1 MYKIQNK
8 VVFMSFSP
16 VFFVRILIN
25 NKALLK
31 QLVLRNIS
39 LRYKGSLLGFLW
51 TFLIPLIMLSVYTFI
66 FSVVFKSRWNVD
78 AGDNRGS
85 FAIIMFCGI
94 SMYNMFSESIS
105 SSCSAIVGN
114 PNFVKKVIFPL
125 ELLPLAQTISSFIV
139 GLVWFLLVFLGT
151 VFIFGK
157 VGFTM
162 LILPLVLLP
171 LFLFSLG
178 FSYFVASISVYIR
191 DTQYIVGVVLQVLF
205 FMTPVF
211 YPIQAV
217 PEKFRFVLQLNP
229 LAVLIEQA
237 RNVFLFGNYPD
248 WSQLGIVFLVS
259 YIVFQLGF
267 IWFMKIRKGFADVL

>member
-1 MYKIQNK
+1 MLFNPF
-8 VVFMSFSP
+8 VF
-16 VFFVRILIN
+16 IN
-25 NKALLK
+25 IVIKNRALLR

-51 TFLIPLIMLSVYTFI
+51 TFLMPLIMLSEYTFI
-66 FSVVFKSRWNVD
+66 FSVVFKSRWNID
-78 AGDNRGS
+78 TGDTRGA
-85 FAIIMFCGI
+85 FAIIMFCGM

-105 SSCSAIVGN
+105 TSCSAIIGN

-125 ELLPLAQTISSFIV
+125 ELLPLTQTISSFII
-139 GLVWFLLVFLGT
+139 GTVWFLLVFLGT
-151 VFIFGK
+151 IFIFGK

-162 LILPLVLLP
+162 LLLPLTLLP

-217 PEKFRFVLQLNP
+217 PEKFRFILQLNP
-229 LAVLIEQA
+229 LAILIEQS

-248 WSQLGIVFLVS
+248 WSQLGVAFLMS

-267 IWFMKIRKGFADVL
+267 IWFIKTRKGFADVL